1 MTEAAVPEPGA
12 RNPAGEAVSPAY
24 PVRPPAVTTT
34 FTVNPQS
41 ALSRRL
47 GWLGI
52 ALFIALLFTPG
63 VALADDKYW
72 LPLFTRY
79 MALALFAVSL
89 DLVWGY
95 TGLLSLGHGLYF
107 GMGAY
112 IVGYSLKLQKAALE
126 AGKPFTPGP
135 NMALPDFMAYCRL
148 DAVPGWIAPL
158 INIYVALPLAV
169 LLPTVAAAAFGYI
182 TFRRRIKGVYFA
194 LITQALVLA
203 AFTFV
208 VNQQPYTGGVVGM
221 NNLAKLELFGQRF
234 HGLSLFYLTTAVL
247 AVAFL
252 ACLGLVRS
260 KFGKILTAI
269 RDSEYR
275 VLALG
280 YDTAAYKTFIF
291 ALAGG
296 LAGLAGALY
305 VADLGTTGPDT
316 LSIVFSIQVV
326 VLVAVGGRGTLL
338 GAVLGAVLVSF
349 AETYINDNY
358 NEVFRKYLHGEGW
371 PLLMGGLFVLVV
383 VFLPEGL
390 VGGFNKG
397 IARLKQI
404 TLGRLRQPGG
414 GRA

>member
-1 MTEAAVPEPGA
+1 MTKAAPAEAAP
-12 RNPAGEAVSPAY
+12 PAY
-24 PVRPPAVTTT
+24 PVRPPVLTTT
-34 FTVNPQS
+34 IAPNPQTT
-41 ALSRRL
+41 LSRWFGRL
-47 GWLGI
+47 GI
-52 ALFIALLFTPG
+52 VLFIALLFTPG
-63 VALADDKYW
+63 VLLADDRYW

-95 TGLLSLGHGLYF
+95 TGLLSLGQGLYF

-112 IVGYSLKLQKAALE
+112 VVGYSLKLQKAALE
-126 AGKPFTPGP
+126 AGKPFIPGP
-135 NMALPDFMAYCRL
+135 DMALPDFMAYCRL
-148 DAVPGWIAPL
+148 DAVPSWIAPL

-169 LLPTVAAAAFGYI
+169 LLPTVAAAAFGYV

-203 AFTFV
+203 VFTLV

-221 NNLAKLELFGQRF
+221 NNLAKLTLFGHRF
-234 HGLSLFYLTTAVL
+234 TGPSLFYLTTAVL
-247 AVAFL
+247 AASLL
-252 ACLGLVRS
+252 ACLWLVRG
-260 KFGKILTAI
+260 KFGKILTGI

-280 YDTAAYKTFIF
+280 YDTAVYKTFVF

-305 VADLGTTGPDT
+305 VAGLGTTGPDT

-326 VLVAVGGRGTLL
+326 ILVAVGGRGTLL

-390 VGGFNKG
+390 LGGFNKG
-397 IARLKQI
+397 VARLKQFASAR
-404 TLGRLRQPGG
+404 TRTASGG
-414 GRA
+414 GT